1 MSRRAKKSTRLTVSL
16 DPEDH
21 AALATLATKS
31 DVSLSWV
38 VRYAIHRF
46 IQQHQANPELPL
58 ALLNEPPVN
67 RHATLTP
74 YQRPKLTPPMRR
86 RDQGLSRR
94 N

>member
-1 MSRRAKKSTRLTVSL
+1 MRTVAK
-16 DPEDH
+16 
-21 AALATLATKS
+21 ALAILDLFAEETPSLRLAEIAERTGLDRATAYRMLQTLCEFGYLIQSAETKKYQLGAT
-31 DVSLSWV
+31 
-38 VRYAIHRF
+38 
-46 IQQHQANPELPL
+46 
-58 ALLNEPPVN
+58 VN